1 MLTKSSRSLQ
11 WKQKER
17 LMDPKDMNLKELKE
31 LAREH
36 WKKHRPSLFRALEK
50 EGSLEQRLENAAN
63 FTLKGYEVE
72 KKRLLERGYQEN
84 QAHEVAWE
92 LVREE
97 WLLLP
102 DQDQKDYGKAKE
114 NANPD
119 LMQLLGSK
127 NPPRRVKM
135 PETSE

>member
-1 MLTKSSRSLQ
+1 
-11 WKQKER
+11 
-17 LMDPKDMNLKELKE
+17 
-31 LAREH
+31 
-36 WKKHRPSLFRALEK
+36 LEK